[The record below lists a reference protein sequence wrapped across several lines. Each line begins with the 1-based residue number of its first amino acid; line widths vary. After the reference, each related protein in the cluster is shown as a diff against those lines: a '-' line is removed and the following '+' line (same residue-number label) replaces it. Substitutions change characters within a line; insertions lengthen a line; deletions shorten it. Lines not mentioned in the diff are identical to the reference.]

1 VDEDCSVEQ
10 MLDTMGDSY
19 ARQILAALSE
29 ESRPAKA
36 LAETCDISL
45 PTVYRRLDQLETHD
59 LVTSHTEV
67 DENGNEFKLYDCNFE
82 STVISLDDEYEYDV
96 RIYRRQ
102 NLPGRFSQLWDELQV
117 E

>member
-1 VDEDCSVEQ
+1 MDQNSSVEEI
-10 MLDTMGDSY
+10 LDTMGDTY
-19 ARQILAALSE
+19 ARQILATLSE
-29 ESRPAKA
+29 RSHPAKE
-36 LAETCDISL
+36 LAEICDISL
-45 PTVYRRLDQLETHD
+45 PTVYRRLDQLEAHD

-67 DENGNEFKLYDCNFE
+67 DEDGNEFKLYDCNFQ

-102 NLPGRFSQLWDELQV
+102 SLPGRFSQLWDELQV